1 MTWWGPHSSSGLCS
15 NACVSHPGRR
25 TGSNISGASSDI
37 SLDEQVTLI
46 RVLSGMR
53 DSGFTSQGF
62 AFKALR
68 ETENTD
74 FCLFVFDFFFFQHG
88 ERDGYK
94 YWVFCSLW
102 EIEWLC
108 FCSQSRHQL
117 EETKKEKR
125 TRIPY
130 KPNYSLNLWS
140 IMKNCIGKELSK
152 IPMAVR
158 FWHGWGAASRP
169 SPPGPRW
176 EQWCRDSPTHT
187 CGNLWRGLCYLQHH
201 KLFLKMICFH
211 VGCGSGTFQITQGPM
226 HLFSKLLK
234 SRFLSQ
240 LCWGHAETNTAQLL
254 FSGSMQFK
262 GDRHENRQKALFSRI
277 VLFEVLY
284 GKRFGEHRCRNS
296 SFRPGR

>member
-15 NACVSHPGRR
+15 NAHVSHPGRR

-53 DSGFTSQGF
+53 DLGCASQGF
-62 AFKALR
+62 AVKALR

-74 FCLFVFDFFFFQHG
+74 FFFFFQHG
-88 ERDGYK
+88 ERNGYK

-102 EIEWLC
+102 EIEWLF
-108 FCSQSRHQL
+108 FCSQSKQQL

-152 IPMAVR
+152 IPMPVS
-158 FWHGWGAASRP
+158 FWHGRAAASRP

-176 EQWCRDSPTHT
+176 EQWCPDSPTNT
-187 CGNLWRGLCYLQHH
+187 CGSLWRGLCYPQHH
-201 KLFLKMICFH
+201 KLFLKMSCFH
-211 VGCGSGTFQITQGPM
+211 VGYGSGTFPDHVGPDA
-226 HLFSKLLK
+226 FI
-234 SRFLSQ
+234 Q
-240 LCWGHAETNTAQLL
+240 
-254 FSGSMQFK
+254 
-262 GDRHENRQKALFSRI
+262 
-277 VLFEVLY
+277 
-284 GKRFGEHRCRNS
+284 
-296 SFRPGR
+296 